1 MKKGHGHIFSQ
12 FAWYG
17 SGKTV
22 ESKSKKQPV
31 SFEEGRRT
39 HFATI
44 IGDSFSKFSRFNQVS
59 TICSDVVLYVLNCRY
74 VCFVVFL
81 PFVWLQTYEKL

>member
-1 MKKGHGHIFSQ
+1 MC
-12 FAWYG
+12 
-17 SGKTV
+17 KTLV
-22 ESKSKKQPV
+22 N
-31 SFEEGRRT
+31 F
-39 HFATI
+39 
-44 IGDSFSKFSRFNQVS
+44 KFSRFNQVS